1 MCRTVL
7 VEKHWREPVKR
18 SLCEAFMGHVTA
30 RGQSSEGAPLLSIGA
45 HTVLYLRRGEIYL
58 LGVVTRARPAPALSA
73 HAPAPPDDRRI

>member
-45 HTVLYLRRGEIYL
+45 HTVLYLRRGEI
-58 LGVVTRARPAPALSA
+58 
-73 HAPAPPDDRRI
+73 

>member
-58 LGVVTRARPAPALSA
+58 LGVVTRACPAPARSA
-73 HAPAPPDDRRI
+73 HARAPPDDRRI